1 MNQIYTPDMWAVL
14 KITIPHND
22 KPFYKVFA
30 TWYGGY
36 TQGDMWKLNSG
47 ITAVK
52 LEDNCLIFD
61 GYSGSCYSC
70 VIGSYGTSGYSQ
82 NVLNSIIHESGEF
95 GAKIELMPHET
106 DFLSLD
112 YSGVNY

>member
-1 MNQIYTPDMWAVL
+1 MKNIYTPDMWVVL
-14 KITIPHND
+14 KITIPQQS

-36 TQGDMWKLNSG
+36 TQGDAWKLNSG
-47 ITAVK
+47 ITAVSV
-52 LEDNCLIFD
+52 EDDSLIFD

-70 VIGSYGTSGYSQ
+70 RIGAYGTSGYSQ
-82 NVLNSIIHESGEF
+82 NVLNSIVFDSGEF
-95 GAKIELMPHET
+95 GAKIELMPPDT
-106 DFLSLD
+106 DFLTLD